1 MLPVIWIDIEDVMV
15 HLHWWAR
22 PSGIQRLSY
31 ETARAMVEIAGEQRI
46 RFVRHAPGGFVTLG
60 FAELRDAFAAA
71 VAGDTRGDRRLAA
84 ASAHSATEESDPA
97 AQVPSGL
104 RRLWRHAKAKLP
116 TDVRMALLEVL
127 LPQWAALRAMPP
139 LLRTALRT
147 SSAARRS
154 LGTETTGGVA
164 AAMAPGDVLFG
175 LAAPW
180 SSEHMQHATAAVRD
194 RGVRYATLVYDM
206 IPVVRPEFAGVSV
219 ARRFGAWAQGLLPL
233 ADVTMAISHATRRDI
248 EGYAARDGFA
258 LRAPVRVV
266 PLGTGFPSVPAS
278 AADAESAPDEPYVLC
293 VSTIEVRKNHLLLF
307 RAWRRLID
315 TMPQGQVPLLVFAGS
330 MGWLVDDLMQQLRN
344 SAFLDGRIRVI
355 EAPSDAMLEVLYRGA
370 MFTVYPS
377 HYEGWGLPVVESLAF
392 GTPCLAADA
401 SSMPEAGGDLARY
414 FCPDD
419 VGDVTRQIRAL
430 IDNPQE
436 LAAWR
441 DEVRAR
447 FRPVPW
453 HRTAEAILAAIDSAT
468 ALPTA
473 TAPAPAPMDEAAH
486 PV

>member
-1 MLPVIWIDIEDVMV
+1 MPPVIWIDIEDIMV

-31 ETARAMVEIAGEQRI
+31 ETARALVEIAGEQRI
-46 RFVRHAPGGFVTLG
+46 RFVRHAPEGFVALG
-60 FAELRDAFAAA
+60 FTELRDAYAAA
-71 VAGDTRGDRRLAA
+71 VAGAARADRNPPA
-84 ASAHSATEESDPA
+84 ASARTAIEEADPA

-104 RRLWRHAKAKLP
+104 RKVWRRAKAQLP
-116 TDVRMALLEVL
+116 ADVQMALLDVL
-127 LPQWAALRAMPP
+127 LPQWAALRAVPR
-139 LLRTALRT
+139 LLRIVSRGRRNRVTAAT
-147 SSAARRS
+147 SV
-154 LGTETTGGVA
+154 EA
-164 AAMAPGDVLFG
+164 AAMAAGDVLFG

-180 SSEHMQHATAAVRD
+180 SSQHMQRATAAVRD
-194 RGVRYATLVYDM
+194 HGLRYATLVYDM

-219 ARRFGAWAQGLLPL
+219 ARRFSAWAGGMLPL
-233 ADVTMAISHATRRDI
+233 ADLTMAISHATRRDI
-248 EGYAARDGFA
+248 EGYAARDGFT

-278 AADAESAPDEPYVLC
+278 AADAAAVPDERYVLC

-315 TMPQGQVPLLVFAGS
+315 TLPHGQVPLLVFAGS

-344 SAFLDGRIRVI
+344 SAFLDGRVRVV
-355 EAPSDAMLEVLYRGA
+355 EAPSDGMLEALYRGA

-377 HYEGWGLPVVESLAF
+377 HYEGWGLPVVESMAF
-392 GTPCLAADA
+392 GTPCLAADT

-414 FCPDD
+414 FRPDN
-419 VGDVTRQIRAL
+419 VGDATRQIRAL

-436 LAAWR
+436 LSAWR
-441 DEVRAR
+441 DAVRAR

-468 ALPTA
+468 ALPVA
-473 TAPAPAPMDEAAH
+473 TAPMDEATH

>member
-1 MLPVIWIDIEDVMV
+1 MPPVIWIDIEDVMV
-15 HLHWWAR
+15 HLQWWAR

-31 ETARAMVEIAGEQRI
+31 ETARALVEIAGEQRI
-46 RFVRHAPGGFVTLG
+46 RFVRHAPDGFVALG
-60 FAELRDAFAAA
+60 FAELRDAYAAA
-71 VAGDTRGDRRLAA
+71 VAGAARADRNQPA
-84 ASAHSATEESDPA
+84 ASARRAIEEADPA

-104 RRLWRHAKAKLP
+104 RQVWRRAKAKLP
-116 TDVRMALLEVL
+116 ADVQMALLEVL
-127 LPQWAALRAMPP
+127 LPQWAVVRAVPR
-139 LLRTALRT
+139 LLRIMVRGRPTRVTVA
-147 SSAARRS
+147 
-154 LGTETTGGVA
+154 TGGEV
-164 AAMAPGDVLFG
+164 AAMAAGDVLFG

-180 SSEHMQHATAAVRD
+180 SSEHMQRATAAVRD
-194 RGVRYATLVYDM
+194 RGLRYATLVYDM

-219 ARRFGAWAQGLLPL
+219 ARRFSAWAGDMLPL
-233 ADVTMAISHATRRDI
+233 AHLTMAISHATRRDI
-248 EGYAARDGFA
+248 EGYAARDGFT

-278 AADAESAPDEPYVLC
+278 AADAAAVPDEPYVLC

-315 TMPQGQVPLLVFAGS
+315 TMPHGQVPLLVFAGS

-344 SAFLDGRIRVI
+344 SAFLDGRVRVV
-355 EAPSDAMLEVLYRGA
+355 EAPSDGMLEALYRGA

-392 GTPCLAADA
+392 GTPCLAADT

-419 VGDVTRQIRAL
+419 VGDATRQIRTL
-430 IDNPQE
+430 IDNPHE
-436 LAAWR
+436 LTAWR

-447 FRPVPW
+447 FCPVPW
-453 HRTAEAILAAIDSAT
+453 HRTAEAILAAIDA
-468 ALPTA
+468 A
-473 TAPAPAPMDEAAH
+473 TAPPSATHPPSATAPMDEATH